1 MAEDNTVQPGS
12 PIEEPSPV
20 ETPSPVVTASPVQD
34 ASPIEETSPVEVSP
48 ITTSFPGAIPA
59 HPVYEVLQSEGK
71 GFGVFATRDILPGE
85 VILSEAP
92 LLTMTESGARA
103 DPLKAAVAALS
114 PAKRKA
120 YFALASH
127 QSHPSESPDRSIMY
141 TNGFGINPHTTA
153 IFEIAS
159 RINHSCV
166 ENTVYEWVPDKA
178 QAHGGRMVYTAYRK
192 LLEGEEVTIDYG
204 HSVKALKRIYGFEC
218 DCGGCTDSEEDDK
231 QRDLGTP
238 GSGSKAVKVA
248 LPGMKEINQ
257 DS

>member
-1 MAEDNTVQPGS
+1 M
-12 PIEEPSPV
+12 
-20 ETPSPVVTASPVQD
+20 ETPSPIMAASPVRD
-34 ASPIEETSPVEVSP
+34 ASPIVETSPIEETP
-48 ITTSFPGAIPA
+48 TTADVTASTSQ
-59 HPVYEVLQSEGK
+59 HPVYEVRKSEGK

-103 DPLKAAVAALS
+103 DPLKAAMAALS

-120 YFALASH
+120 YLALAAH
-127 QSHPSESPDRSIMY
+127 QSHPSESSARSIMY

-166 ENTVYEWVPDKA
+166 ENTVYEWVPDEEE
-178 QAHGGRMVYTAYRK
+178 AHGGKMVYTAYRK
-192 LLEGEEVTIDYG
+192 LLDGEEVTIDYG

-231 QRDLGTP
+231 QTNLGRP
-238 GSGSKAVKVA
+238 GSGGKVVKVT
-248 LPGMKEINQ
+248 LPGVKKPNN
-257 DS
+257 D